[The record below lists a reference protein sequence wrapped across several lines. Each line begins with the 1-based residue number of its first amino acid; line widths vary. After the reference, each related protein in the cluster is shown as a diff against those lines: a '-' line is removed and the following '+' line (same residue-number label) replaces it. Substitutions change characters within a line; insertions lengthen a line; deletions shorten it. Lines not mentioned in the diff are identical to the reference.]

1 MACFFVG
8 IYHPSLSSIEMRCFL
23 LFIVSILLSL
33 PLSAEEDSCIKKDS
47 VSIKGDVNVDEVV
60 NVADIVE
67 TINFIKGNPSDKF
80 NKAYADVND
89 DGTINDEDIKTI
101 RKIIFTHPTYKLE
114 PLSHNVE
121 MKEGRTFARICFKLL
136 HYVDGQ
142 WVECPDKTLLF
153 SAENGVC
160 TPTSVKTDSDGI
172 GQILYTISEESDEAT
187 IDSITA
193 TCTVVIDQEAG
204 FSVNIKQNT
213 ELPQELTAVLL
224 ITDNGGENHSLVTDK
239 YISIIENLKNDYSL
253 EGSSIE
259 TYPVL
264 SIQDDDALDFQFPQ
278 SYLSSATSS
287 TKPLSSYQYRGGFA
301 SLLFPVIKSLN
312 LKHKDEILGELSCGV
327 ASEGQRIGIT
337 PLYGMEDTFDG
348 NLNICGDM
356 IKALVNKEGWECICH
371 SMTARYVSNS
381 YLVEG
386 LDSEFANSL
395 LEDATYSGTNG
406 LGWKTTTCY
415 DTVTKK
421 NYKVKTDLSGWD
433 ECPIH
438 YAKPYLAVSK
448 AADSRLVINPTY
460 SVEYQVKTWYDRCDE
475 AGMPHTGF
483 TVGWGTS
490 RSSWHVLENQKYT
503 DVVFTSASSKTNKV
517 PFMVCL
523 TRNAMTVTAS
533 ANGIT
538 ENTDSFNVY
547 NKYDYERLKSII
559 DDCVQSKSW
568 SIFKGHAYE
577 AMYYNGYF
585 SNFSSLYGLDAAD
598 CGPLCYKD
606 DHYPTEWILPL
617 NNVELMDMMGDNV
630 NDYWNYPP
638 ARLGISTWDEW
649 YPCPGTTLAMFYDLM
664 EYAISKGVTF
674 MKTQDV
680 LDTFGNKLGIG
691 VEVAAPFSNDARLDE
706 SDKINWFCKIGA
718 DNSYQ
723 VKVNR

>member
-1 MACFFVG
+1 MKNF
-8 IYHPSLSSIEMRCFL
+8 IL
-23 LFIVSILLSL
+23 LIVCILLSL
-33 PLSAEEDSCIKKDS
+33 PVRGENIVLEKDTIP
-47 VSIKGDVNVDEVV
+47 IKGDANVDGVV

-67 TINFIKGNPSDKF
+67 TVNYIKGNPSDKF
-80 NKAYADVND
+80 NKAFADVND
-89 DGTINDEDIKTI
+89 DGTVNDEDIKTI
-101 RKIIFTHPTYKLE
+101 EKIIFTHPTYKLVYFS
-114 PLSHNVE
+114 PKVE
-121 MKEGRTFARICFKLL
+121 MTDGKAFAKICFKLL
-136 HYVDGQ
+136 HYDDGQ

-172 GQILYTISEESDEAT
+172 GQILYTTSEESDDPT
-187 IDSITA
+187 KDSITA
-193 TCTVVIDQEAG
+193 TCTVVIDQETG
-204 FSVNIKQNT
+204 FSVNLKQNA
-213 ELPQELTAVLL
+213 ELPQELIAVLL
-224 ITDNGGENHSLVTDK
+224 ITDSGGENHNLVTDK
-239 YISIIENLKNDYSL
+239 NISIIENLKNDYSL
-253 EGSSIE
+253 KGSNIE
-259 TYPVL
+259 TYPIL
-264 SIQDDDALDFQFPQ
+264 SIHDDDALDIQLPQ
-278 SYLSSATSS
+278 SYSPSATSS
-287 TKPLSSYQYRGGFA
+287 TKPASKNRGGFA
-301 SLLFPVIKSLN
+301 SLLFPVLKSLN
-312 LKHKDEILGELSCGV
+312 LKHKDEMLGKLSCGV
-327 ASEGQRIGIT
+327 ASEGQRIGLT

-348 NLNICGDM
+348 NLNTCGDM
-356 IKALVNKEGWECICH
+356 IKALIEKEGWECICH

-406 LGWKTTTCY
+406 LAWRTTTCY

-421 NYKVKTDLSGWD
+421 NYKVKKDLSGWD

-448 AADSRLVINPTY
+448 DANSRLVINPTY

-475 AGMPHTGF
+475 AGIPHTRCA
-483 TVGWGTS
+483 VGWGTS
-490 RSSWHVLENQKYT
+490 HSSWHVFEDQKYT
-503 DVVFTSASSKTNKV
+503 DVVITSNSSKTNKV
-517 PFMVCL
+517 PFRVCP

-559 DDCVQSKSW
+559 DDCVQSNSW

-577 AMYYNGYF
+577 AMYYNGY
-585 SNFSSLYGLDAAD
+585 SSYFSSLYGQDAAD
-598 CGPLCYKD
+598 CGPLSYKD
-606 DHYPTEWILPL
+606 ENYPTEWILPL
-617 NNVELMDMMGDNV
+617 NYVELMDMMGDNV
-630 NDYWNYPP
+630 NDYWNHPP
-638 ARLGISTWDEW
+638 ARLGISTWGEW

-664 EYAISKGVTF
+664 EYAILKGVTF

-691 VEVAAPFSNDARLDE
+691 VEVANPMPNDARLDE
-706 SDKINWFCKIGA
+706 SDKVNWFCKIGA

-723 VKVNR
+723 VKVNHK